1 MDPQVDVVQ
10 HHGDNAESAQKV
22 NAGDALLCFLGC
34 DRLGHETFSLKG
46 LLSES
51 LRYCGKRGYPDRLI
65 HFNADFV

>member
-1 MDPQVDVVQ
+1 
-10 HHGDNAESAQKV
+10 
-22 NAGDALLCFLGC
+22 LGC
-34 DRLGHETFSLKG
+34 GRLGHETFSLKG